1 MYKTRKPQNTTLRVN
16 NSYIGETL
24 EQKVNRIVNNK
35 EPIKDGAPLI
45 YTDRK
50 DGVRPEYNIRTDRW
64 ELAIDAMEIVAK
76 DKLAKRIDRQ
86 KAKELKASGDV
97 KAVINDGEAK
107 STAGTDQ

>member
-1 MYKTRKPQNTTLRVN
+1 MYKQIKANKTTLRVN
-16 NSYIGETL
+16 NSYVGERL

-64 ELAIDAMEIVAK
+64 ELAIDAMELVAK

-86 KAKELKASGDV
+86 KARELKAEGDL
-97 KAVINDGEAK
+97 KGIIKDGEAK